1 MSEENEENGSQYQ
14 RFLRCLDDSQLI
26 SHINSLSQQ
35 ELKSHSIVLDDIQ
48 DESTPME
55 AGKCV
60 LGDVNSSFRSMV
72 SLSSDPFDDGLDD
85 VLANIHSRRTSFT
98 GKLLEIS
105 HAGSGGH
112 KSQELGEDRPVERN
126 FAVPEVL
133 SDESEEGE
141 SEVDRVADYVEN
153 SSEGGSENEGK
164 MLPKH
169 EFGDYATYFHNKHV
183 KQQKAD
189 KEYIRWDLERR
200 KYQNKDENME
210 IRKPI
215 FEGCVIHVNGHT
227 VPSIN
232 EIHRLVIL
240 HGGKFLGYLSSKG
253 SATHIVCDR
262 LTPRKRIEFKNYRVV
277 RAKWITDC
285 IEQNDLLDWT
295 NYRLMQEVSY
305 GQKRLNFATEEDIED
320 HQKNG
325 GTGEETEG
333 SEMQYEDKEEEE
345 KDEKEEKEE
354 ESDNESILDKILS
367 EQPEDDMEENEFPE
381 LEVEVSNKEAPDKV
395 VSRIQK
401 IAMDAKHP
409 DFLKHFFANSRL
421 HHLSTWKADLR
432 LKFLRKVV
440 LEKKQNEGNQGHIPE
455 NSEKKAILHVDFDC
469 FFATASCL
477 NHPNLDIN
485 KDPIA
490 VTHGGR
496 TSDIASC
503 NYVARK
509 FGVRNGM
516 WSGKAKRLCPELI
529 QLDYDFDAYERYSAK
544 FYDYLISRGIFDH
557 IFPVLIDEVLL
568 DATSFCLESGRLRE
582 DIVNELSQTIRKG
595 IFNLTN
601 CSVSVGASHNV
612 LLAKLALKKAKPNG
626 QFYLHENFDEFLDNI
641 PVRDLPGIGNSIKY
655 KLIEE
660 IQDMSSQEPL
670 IKDLKPFTE
679 LKLMNIFGKKTG
691 TKLYQFA
698 RGIDK
703 SSIKLDLNNSES
715 VLGRKSVSVDVNF
728 GIRFDTVPQ
737 VEVFLMNLSKE
748 LYSRLISLGMCGSS
762 ITLRL
767 AKRAHDA
774 PIDPPKYLGMGL
786 CDFVSKSS
794 KLGVPTND
802 WGIIGSEIKA
812 LFRMVNVPVKELRGI
827 AITMNKLEDVENLK
841 KIRQMRLP
849 FNQVKKNKFHEK
861 DTHPKPSAV
870 KKYRDLLENENI
882 DWEVFNELPEEIKN
896 ELQSELS
903 RRGISKNDAQFIEPR
918 KSPKKE
924 EISIVPDLKKPKA
937 YLQQLIPSQLKG
949 PPKYVRVIESPTKSP
964 SKSPRKRKKVSASPS
979 PVKKQTSNVYNDS
992 GSYDDSVLNEL
1003 PSSIKTAVLKDLEYK
1018 NKIKNFDLTPMREK
1032 MDKKYKKKN
1041 SIGQF
1046 KITQQWIS
1054 MQPKLIN
1061 APLFLNQGG
1070 SFFEIS
1076 KSIEG
1081 WVFMSLNQGG
1091 PHLDDVQI
1099 FTDYLRELLKQDN
1112 LSRCLN
1118 LIKCLRCNLEY
1129 QNSIQKVKR
1138 SSQRDDLLVK
1148 LAINDWNNVVTKYIV
1163 PVINEYCTQNYID
1176 TII

>member
-1 MSEENEENGSQYQ
+1 MTEENEENGSQYQ
-14 RFLRCLDDSQLI
+14 KFLRSLDDSQLI

-35 ELKSHSIVLDDIQ
+35 EQKSQNIVLDDIQ
-48 DESTPME
+48 GESTPME
-55 AGKCV
+55 AGKGV
-60 LGDVNSSFRSMV
+60 LGEFNASFRSFA

-85 VLANIHSRRTSFT
+85 VLANIHSGRTSFT

-105 HAGSGGH
+105 HADSGGNKRQKIGQD
-112 KSQELGEDRPVERN
+112 KSLEQNLS
-126 FAVPEVL
+126 VPEVF
-133 SDESEEGE
+133 SDEEEGSRE
-141 SEVDRVADYVEN
+141 KPLEVDDAADYVEDVSDN
-153 SSEGGSENEGK
+153 VEGSDENDE
-164 MLPKH
+164 MLPRH
-169 EFGDYATYFHNKHV
+169 EFGDFATYFHNKHL

-189 KEYIRWDLERR
+189 KEYIKWDVERR
-200 KYQNKDENME
+200 KYQCGDERME
-210 IRKPI
+210 IRKPV

-240 HGGKFLGYLSSKG
+240 HGGRFLSHLSSKG
-253 SATHIVCDR
+253 SATHIICDR
-262 LTPRKRIEFKNYRVV
+262 LTPRKKIEFKNYKVV
-277 RAKWITDC
+277 RAQWIVDC
-285 IEQNDLLDWT
+285 VERNDLLDWN
-295 NYRLMQEVSY
+295 NYRLMLEVSY
-305 GQKRLNFATEEDIED
+305 GQKRLNFATGENREDLRNRIEIPA
-320 HQKNG
+320 
-325 GTGEETEG
+325 EVE
-333 SEMQYEDKEEEE
+333 SEVD
-345 KDEKEEKEE
+345 EE
-354 ESDNESILDKILS
+354 ESDDESVLDKLLS
-367 EQPEDDMEENEFPE
+367 DQAENDIEEIEIAIPEEENSKK
-381 LEVEVSNKEAPDKV
+381 LVSDKV
-395 VSRIQK
+395 VPRFEK

-432 LKFLRKVV
+432 LKFLRKVA
-440 LEKKQNEGNQGHIPE
+440 LEKIPKE
-455 NSEKKAILHVDFDC
+455 PNSSHTLESPDKKVILHVDFDC

-477 NHPNLDIN
+477 NRPDLDIRR
-485 KDPIA
+485 DPIA

-516 WSGKAKRLCPELI
+516 WSGKAKQLCPQLI
-529 QLDYDFDAYERYSAK
+529 HLDYDFDAYERYSAS

-568 DATSFCLESGRLRE
+568 DATNFCFESSRSLV
-582 DIVNELSQTIRKG
+582 DTVNKLSQTIRED
-595 IFNLTN
+595 IFNLTK
-601 CSVSVGASHNV
+601 CSVSIGASHNV

-626 QFYLHENFDEFLDNI
+626 QLYLHEAIDDFLDNI
-641 PVRDLPGIGNSIKY
+641 PVKDLPGIGNSIKY

-660 IQDMSSQEPL
+660 IPDLSSHEPL

-679 LKLMNIFGKKTG
+679 SKLMNIFGKKTG

-698 RGIDK
+698 RGIDY
-703 SSIKLDLNNSES
+703 SSIKIDLSNSES

-737 VEVFLMNLSKE
+737 VEVFLINLSKE

-767 AKRAHDA
+767 AKRAQDA

-802 WGIIGSEIKA
+802 WGIIGSELKA

-849 FNQVKKNKFHEK
+849 FNQVKQIKFNERN
-861 DTHPKPSAV
+861 TSPKKQPL
-870 KKYRDLLENENI
+870 KRYCDPLENTNI
-882 DWEVFNELPEEIKN
+882 DWEVFNELPEDIKQ

-903 RRGISKNDAQFIEPR
+903 RRGISRKNAQLIES
-918 KSPKKE
+918 KTSPKKE
-924 EISIVPDLKKPKA
+924 EISIVSDNKKPKA
-937 YLQQLIPSQLKG
+937 YLQQLIPTQLNG

-964 SKSPRKRKKVSASPS
+964 SKSPRKRKKMSASPS
-979 PVKKQTSNVYNDS
+979 PVKKQMPKAYNDS
-992 GSYDDSVLNEL
+992 GSYDESVLNEL

-1018 NKIKNFDLTPMREK
+1018 NKIKDFDLTPMKEK
-1032 MDKKYKKKN
+1032 MNKKNKKKN
-1041 SIGQF
+1041 SAGQF
-1046 KITQQWIS
+1046 NINQKWVST
-1054 MQPKLIN
+1054 QPKLIN
-1061 APLFLNQGG
+1061 APQFLNQQS
-1070 SFFEIS
+1070 SFYDIS

-1081 WVFMSLNQGG
+1081 WVCMSLNQGG
-1091 PHLDDVQI
+1091 PHLADVQI

-1129 QNSIQKVKR
+1129 QNSIQNVR
-1138 SSQRDDLLVK
+1138 SSTQNSELLVK
-1148 LAINDWNNVVTKYIV
+1148 LGINDWNTVITKYIV